1 MIPRTT
7 SSRWLAGAAVVV
19 VLIIAFSIVLAVL
32 GRDREPDLLPAGSPG
47 RAVQDYILAVQR
59 EDAHAAYALLD
70 EEGRERCDPEA
81 LPNGAFDLPGDSFS
95 MRLLRE
101 EENADD
107 ALVTI
112 EIISVDAPGGMPLLG
127 GAVSDHETTYRLVRE
142 QGEWRLSH
150 TFWPGWR
157 CPPKATPT
165 PPATV
170 STGEP

>member
-7 SSRWLAGAAVVV
+7 SSRWLTGAVVIVALLV
-19 VLIIAFSIVLAVL
+19 VASVVMAVRN
-32 GRDREPDLLPAGSPG
+32 RDREPDLLPAGSPG

-70 EEGRERCDPEA
+70 EERRERCDPDA
-81 LPNGAFDLPGDSFS
+81 LSNGAFDLPGDSFS

-101 EENADD
+101 EEDD
-107 ALVTI
+107 DEALVTI
-112 EIISVDAPGGMPLLG
+112 QVTQVDAPSGVPLLG

-142 QGEWRLSH
+142 QGEWRLSRIS
-150 TFWPGWR
+150 WPGWR

-165 PPATV
+165 PPATTT
-170 STGEP
+170 TGEP